1 MVRNSKAKIRR
12 TSKNYGV
19 DLSDEVELPT
29 LDQFKTRKEFNE
41 WKESV
46 YNFTNRANTEY
57 QFKKNE
63 YGVVASKK
71 EINQIERDTK
81 KAQKI
86 AEELQKKAS
95 EKPFISGG
103 KEQGTVGQR
112 MMQMGRPNTGGIY
125 RPPDFDFDKIR
136 TKKQLQEKKKNMEER
151 SDPDFV
157 DKRAERL
164 KENYIKLL
172 GEKYN
177 SDADD
182 LIDSI
187 RSIPGGDFYE
197 LFLMYEELQF
207 EFEYTEEQTKA
218 NLERKMGI
226 IQSYHDGKINMDLKG
241 F

>member
-1 MVRNSKAKIRR
+1 MRRFTPIRITKNDAEEYRRLVRNSKAKIRR

-19 DLSDEVELPT
+19 DLSDEVELPS

-46 YNFTNRANTEY
+46 SNFTNRANTEY

-81 KAQKI
+81 RAQKI

-112 MMQMGRPNTGGIY
+112 MMQMGKPNTAGIY
-125 RPPDFDFDKIR
+125 RPPDFNFDKIR
-136 TKKQLQEKKKNMEER
+136 SKKQLEEKKNTISELETEYLL
-151 SDPDFV
+151 SF
-157 DKRAERL
+157 
-164 KENYIKLL
+164 KL
-172 GEKYN
+172 
-177 SDADD
+177 
-182 LIDSI
+182 
-187 RSIPGGDFYE
+187 
-197 LFLMYEELQF
+197 
-207 EFEYTEEQTKA
+207 
-218 NLERKMGI
+218 
-226 IQSYHDGKINMDLKG
+226 
-241 F
+241 